1 MYVDR
6 TKSAADNMLALLNTT
21 NDAELTYADFKLGD
35 PTALPPVYLPK
46 ADPLDPDEPQIVD
59 RTKDNTKI
67 TATGINDY
75 SEAVELT
82 YRRLDLDFEVQY
94 IRYFKTD
101 YTDWADFLTKFALK
115 NDIRVEELVFTP
127 AALPTAAGQHDIV
140 VTPTAKSLIYFGTKT
155 IRITV

>member
-21 NDAELTYADFKLGD
+21 NEAELTYADFTLGD

-46 ADPLDPDEPQIVD
+46 ADPEDPDEPPIVD
-59 RTKDNTKI
+59 RTADNTKI
-67 TATGINDY
+67 TATGINNY

-82 YRRLDLDFEVQY
+82 YRRLDLDFEVQF
-94 IRYFKTD
+94 IRYYKAD
-101 YTDWADFLTKFALK
+101 YANWADFVTKFAPK

-127 AALPTAAGQHDIV
+127 AVMPTTPGEHNIV
-140 VTPTAKSLIYFGTKT
+140 VTPVAKSMLYFGTKT